1 MSRKRKQTKVLATYR
16 GGWAESRNPA
26 KFCQF
31 LLRRCEEL
39 GLEVIYGT
47 PTSLD
52 RQAGRL
58 HVISSFRGETG
69 GEAVALDYDKLLVCA
84 GPWSR
89 AVCKTLGLPL
99 PAVSNLPGHSV
110 HIRPVPKKLDESLVG
125 KTIFAGVE
133 GESEPG
139 DIVRNVES
147 PSSASEETDCT
158 SSIELIYRYVIS
170 FPLLPSFEHASA
182 KKGRE
187 LRADPTGW
195 YMSLGRT
202 LLPGPPIILSRH
214 FQSIHVS

>member
-1 MSRKRKQTKVLATYR
+1 MSRKRKQIQVLDTYR

-58 HVISSFRGETG
+58 HVVSTRGEKG
-69 GEAVALDYDKLLVCA
+69 QQAVALDYDKLLVCA

-89 AVCKTLGLPL
+89 AVCETLGLPL

-147 PSSASEETDCT
+147 PSSISEEKDCT
-158 SSIELIYRYVIS
+158 SSIELINRYV
-170 FPLLPSFEHASA
+170 PPLGLLPSFEHASA
-182 KKGRE
+182 KQGRE

-195 YMSLGRT
+195 SMSLGRT
-202 LLPGPPIILSRH
+202 LRRAPPPIPSRH
-214 FQSIHVS
+214 FQSIQVS